1 LASGCLVVLIFTA
14 CAHLQPA
21 QDETLEVSTTVQ
33 CDQVT
38 TAPRRLRVASYNIKS
53 ATMQS
58 LEEIAHVLATLDA
71 DVVALQEV
79 DRHLPR
85 SGGRD
90 EAQWLAQALGYN
102 HAFAGALKRDGG
114 AYGVAL
120 LSRLPIA
127 AAERLALLSPA
138 STEPRV
144 ALHVTLCAGARP
156 FHVVASHT
164 DVLPWSALENINT
177 LADHLRPLVGKGLLL
192 LADLNS
198 LPGWPGPRVLTG
210 LGLADLIGLHAEGTT
225 FVGDPLGRRLD
236 YIFSDAPFTRRFSSA
251 GIHPHTASDHLP
263 VFADLDVTAG
273 L

>member
-1 LASGCLVVLIFTA
+1 VSRAALASGCLVVLIFTA

-156 FHVVASHT
+156 FHVVASPT
-164 DVLPWSALENINT
+164 D
-177 LADHLRPLVGKGLLL
+177 LRPLVGKGLLL